1 MKKFVTFALA
11 AVAALTFPGCMKSG
25 SSWEEIQ
32 RVAPGMNIYWMAM
45 NQNEVAMQPANA
57 GMRLAMLVSEAL
69 SQDPEYDLTKLGE
82 VTVSGKNVLS
92 KLFNAGMTSLSGTT
106 VEVVDGIGYRIKFDE
121 NMQQTSGLILSGSM
135 LVRTGNTPSLAAG
148 GTWTVTPENVTVTRP
163 STSGSQSTKIIISGG
178 ATTIVCAGSTYTISI
193 NGFVTHF
200 DEASISSNWS
210 GSFRVTVP
218 DASYTYETCSGKQF
232 EVEGAAS
239 GATMYTATETTPLT
253 INYSLESGKYYGMQ
267 IVSGTQT
274 CKLPNP
280 FEYSTSIFPADEVT
294 YTWLYNEIN
303 SSNTYQV
310 SYNGATWKP

>member
-11 AVAALTFPGCMKSG
+11 AVAALSLSGCMKG
-25 SSWEEIQ
+25 SNSWEEMQ
-32 RVAPGMNIYWMAM
+32 PVMPGVYIYQMAM
-45 NQNEVAMQPANA
+45 NQNVVSMQPANA
-57 GMRLAMLVSEAL
+57 GMRLAMLISEAL
-69 SQDPEYDLTKLGE
+69 SQDPEYDLTKLSL
-82 VTVSGKNVLS
+82 VKSSSNRYVLPA
-92 KLFNAGMTSLSGTT
+92 LFNEGTT
-106 VEVVDGIGYRIKFDE
+106 VEVVEGTGYRIKFNE

-135 LVRTGNTPSLAAG
+135 LVRTNGSASLVDG
-148 GTWTVTPENVTVTRP
+148 GTWMITPESVTVTSP
-163 STSGSQSTKIIISGG
+163 ATSSSQSTKIIINGG
-178 ATTIVCAGSTYTISI
+178 VTTIACVGSTYTISI
-193 NGFVTHF
+193 SGFSIHF
-200 DEASISSNWS
+200 DEATIDSNWS

-280 FEYSTSIFPADEVT
+280 FEYSTSIFPADEVA

-303 SSNTYQV
+303 SSYTYQV